1 MIEVVK
7 KWLIEQNSKKIR
19 DSKVVVLILVDLVV
33 SIFLIFL
40 HIWVVKVVNE
50 VKEVL
55 IVFLSEAMA
64 VVLVD
69 LKVLKGFNKIM
80 VKDEE
85 ENNKDNNKMTI
96 K

>member
-1 MIEVVK
+1 M
-7 KWLIEQNSKKIR
+7 
-19 DSKVVVLILVDLVV
+19 VLILVDLVV